1 LGQFFPAI
9 FHSNPSRAAQAT
21 TIKESNSGTN
31 RTKTAF
37 YAGRTHTPTLFMI
50 SDRKKKKRKPK
61 LCLVKRGRKLE
72 NVIFPNR

>member
-21 TIKESNSGTN
+21 TIKESNSG
-31 RTKTAF
+31 TKTAF